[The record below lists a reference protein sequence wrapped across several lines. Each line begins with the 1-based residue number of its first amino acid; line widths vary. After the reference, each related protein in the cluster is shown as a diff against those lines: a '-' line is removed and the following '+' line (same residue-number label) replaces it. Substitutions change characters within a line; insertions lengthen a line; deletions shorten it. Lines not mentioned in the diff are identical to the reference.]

1 MDYGDQLVVRIL
13 ALVLP
18 LPELLETLLV
28 EVQSVANLVMGKV
41 DIAEGIL
48 YFLLE
53 DRMFGL

>member
-1 MDYGDQLVVRIL
+1 VDYGDQLVVRIL

-28 EVQSVANLVMGKV
+28 EVQSIANLVMRKV

>member
-1 MDYGDQLVVRIL
+1 VDYGDQLVVRIL

-18 LPELLETLLV
+18 FPELLETLLV
-28 EVQSVANLVMGKV
+28 KVQSVANLVMGKV